1 MLENIDSRRSL
12 FAEQIEKI
20 RGDFPILARK
30 IYDHDLVY
38 FDNAATSQKPNQV
51 IEAIADYYRN
61 HNANVHR
68 GVHKLS
74 EEATEAYE
82 TARKKVVDFVN
93 GGDKRQ
99 IIFTRNATEAIN
111 LVAYSWG
118 RANIKKGD
126 EILLTEMEHHSNLVP
141 WQILASGVGA
151 KLKFIPIDSNGELR
165 IRNQKLS
172 SFISNKTKLLAL
184 THVSNVLGTIN
195 PIKEIIAEARSLKSN
210 ICILVDGAQA
220 VPHLPVSI
228 QTLGCDFYVF
238 TGHKMLGP
246 TGIGVLWAK
255 KELQEQMPPF
265 LGGGDMILEVD
276 FEKSSYNYI
285 PWKFEAGTP
294 NIAGAIGLAAAC
306 EYLGKIGMKKIRE
319 HELELTRYALEKLG
333 QVKNLK
339 IYGPTKLDRR
349 AGVVSFNIVN
359 PSVAGGKVAI
369 HPHDLASILD
379 LQGIAIRSGHH
390 CAQPLMK
397 VLKIPAAARIS
408 FHIYNT
414 KEEIDKLVPA
424 ILKAKKTFR
433 ID

>member
-1 MLENIDSRRSL
+1 MLENI
-12 FAEQIEKI
+12 QKI
-20 RGDFPILARK
+20 RKDFPILARK
-30 IYDHDLVY
+30 IYGHDLVY
-38 FDNAATSQKPNQV
+38 FDNAATSQKPTQV
-51 IEAIADYYRN
+51 IEAISDYYQN

-74 EEATEAYE
+74 EEATEMYE
-82 TARKKVVDFVN
+82 EARKKVADFIN

-99 IIFTRNATEAIN
+99 IIFTRNATESIN

-141 WQILASGVGA
+141 WQILAAEVGA
-151 KLKFIPIDSNGELR
+151 KLKFIPINQSGELR
-165 IRNQKLS
+165 VRSEELRQYVTE
-172 SFISNKTKLLAL
+172 KTKLVAL

-195 PIKEIIAEARSLKSN
+195 PVKEVISELKTLN
-210 ICILVDGAQA
+210 PQLKILIDGAQA
-220 VPHLPVSI
+220 VPHIPVSV
-228 QTLGCDFYVF
+228 QTLGCDFYAF

-255 KELQEQMPPF
+255 KELQEAMPPF

-276 FEKSSYNYI
+276 LEKSSYNYI

-294 NIAGAIGLAAAC
+294 NIAGAVGLGAAC
-306 EYLGKIGMKKIRE
+306 DYLAKIGMKNVRE
-319 HELELTRYALEKLG
+319 HEQDLTKYALEKLKTI
-333 QVKNLK
+333 KNLEV
-339 IYGPTKLDRR
+339 YGPEKLERR
-349 AGVVSFNIVN
+349 AGVISFNIVKD
-359 PSVAGGKVAI
+359 GKLAI

-379 LQGIAIRSGHH
+379 LHGIAIRSGHH

-397 VLKIPAAARIS
+397 TLKIPAAARVS

-414 KEEIDKLVPA
+414 REEIDKLIPA
-424 ILKAKKTFR
+424 IEKAKKTFR
-433 ID
+433 I